1 MEKYFNF
8 VFSITEAVLFVF
20 LGLKILFNAIIQ
32 RKKITIAGVCKLLA
46 CLFLSTSC
54 FISFIPNVFS
64 SILPNDVF
72 YTLKVFSFIMSLIY
86 LNIYFYKMSE
96 IKECKNKKKNLKMLE
111 IVKKELYF
119 FTAILFTIEVISV
132 PIFSNSKNYINFYE
146 IIIIIALLIF
156 LTYQFYLKS
165 KIKNQ
170 LIIFPWM
177 YYTIFSIASLTI
189 KSIIEN
195 LSINNIILILIMSF
209 FNILQIFILGNITFF
224 KKDYLGVC
232 LK

>member
-8 VFSITEAVLFVF
+8 VFSITEAILFVF
-20 LGLKILFNAIIQ
+20 LSLKILFNSVAQ
-32 RKKITIAGVCKLLA
+32 RKKITIAGICKLLA
-46 CLFLSTSC
+46 CLFLFISC
-54 FISFIPNVFS
+54 FINFIPNIFS
-64 SILPNDVF
+64 NILPNDIF
-72 YTLKVFSFIMSLIY
+72 YTLKVFSFIIGLIY

-96 IKECKNKKKNLKMLE
+96 INECKNKKKNLKMSE

-146 IIIIIALLIF
+146 IIIVIALLIF
-156 LTYQFYLKS
+156 LSYQFYLKS

-170 LIIFPWM
+170 LIISPWI
-177 YYTIFSIASLTI
+177 YYTIFSIISLTI

-195 LSINNIILILIMSF
+195 LSINNIILILIMAF
-209 FNILQIFILGNITFF
+209 FNILQIFVLGNITFF
-224 KKDYLGVC
+224 KRDYLGVC

>member
-1 MEKYFNF
+1 MEKCFNF
-8 VFSITEAVLFVF
+8 VFSITEAILFVF
-20 LGLKILFNAIIQ
+20 LSLKILFNSVAQ
-32 RKKITIAGVCKLLA
+32 RKKITIAGICKLLA
-46 CLFLSTSC
+46 CLFLFISC
-54 FISFIPNVFS
+54 FINFIPN
-64 SILPNDVF
+64 ILLNDVF
-72 YTLKVFSFIMSLIY
+72 YTLKVFSFIIGLIY

-96 IKECKNKKKNLKMLE
+96 INECKNKKKNLKMLE

-119 FTAILFTIEVISV
+119 FTVILFTIEVISV

-146 IIIIIALLIF
+146 IIIVIALLIF

-170 LIIFPWM
+170 SIITPWI
-177 YYTIFSIASLTI
+177 YYTIFSIVSLTI

-195 LSINNIILILIMSF
+195 LSINNIILILIMAF
-209 FNILQIFILGNITFF
+209 FNILQIFALGNITFF
-224 KKDYLGVC
+224 KRDYLGVC